1 MRKKRKRKDWLFP
14 AVLVIVLLAAAA
26 ALYAVFYVP
35 DENIE
40 IVGNTRY
47 KENEIIQ
54 VAIPG
59 FIHRNTLYLKLFR
72 KTVVPEDV
80 PFVNSIDVEYV
91 SRDQI
96 RLHVNEDYPIGYI
109 LQDGSRYYFDA
120 VGLVIERLDDYGAD
134 TGSGEPETA
143 EAASGAESAAMS
155 EAGSAAVSE
164 AESAA
169 STEAGS
175 AVSSETGSA
184 ASSEVETDSGKK
196 EEGSGQASLEAEQV
210 TTADTAFRP
219 AVTDVSPVTGL
230 TGEEVVL
237 GEIVPAD
244 DPAVFPIL
252 LTLNRMISK
261 FEIPPDRIT
270 VGSGMTLSLQ
280 YGKAEIS
287 LGTDHLLEEKMT
299 KAAAILPQIRG
310 AEGILHLENYE
321 KDTVNIIFEQLRD
334 GKPVGAS
341 NNGAETSSAP
351 IEKPEPVPEETEES
365 GDGENTGD
373 TEETADGEDSGY
385 EEEQEDT
392 EYTDT
397 GETAEEE
404 EIYEEEDY
412 EYSEE
417 EYAEEEYYEDGQ

>member
-1 MRKKRKRKDWLFP
+1 MRKKRKSKDWLFP

-120 VGLVIERLDDYGAD
+120 VGLVIERLDDYGTD
-134 TGSGEPETA
+134 T
-143 EAASGAESAAMS
+143 
-155 EAGSAAVSE
+155 VSE
-164 AESAA
+164 EPGIAGASSAAESAA
-169 STEAGS
+169 SSEA
-175 AVSSETGSA
+175 
-184 ASSEVETDSGKK
+184 ETDIGKK
-196 EEGSGQASLEAEQV
+196 EESSGQASLEAEQV